1 MDGDGGGEP
10 VPGAQRERRERR
22 KACNMCNR
30 VMWYIVLC
38 NMVVW
43 IAYGGNVDMDIS
55 GADII
60 KRYYLCKKIV
70 PSKNRSYLYK

>member
-1 MDGDGGGEP
+1 
-10 VPGAQRERRERR
+10 
-22 KACNMCNR
+22 MCNR
-30 VMWYIVLC
+30 VMWYVVLC

-60 KRYYLCKKIV
+60 KRYYLCKKVV
-70 PSKNRSYLYK
+70 PLKNRSYLYK

>member
-10 VPGAQRERRERR
+10 TPGRQRERWERR

-30 VMWYIVLC
+30 VMWYVVLC

-43 IAYGGNVDMDIS
+43 IAYCGNVDMDIS

-60 KRYYLCKKIV
+60 KRYYLCKKVV
-70 PSKNRSYLYK
+70 PLKNRSYLYK